1 MPTAKLHSSLIDEAD
16 VVGRRPKV
24 VSMRFLLGV
33 ACLVVISAG
42 IKAASDILTL
52 ILLGFLLAYSA
63 LPFVKWIMQ
72 TFRLPKTV
80 ALAIAVGL
88 LSMLAVVLLVV
99 LFENVTSVKER
110 IPIYEEHAR
119 NLYQQVAAF
128 LNTHSIDITSLSA
141 TRESTSNQILKLA
154 NLILPE
160 ISSLF
165 SNGLVVVLLG
175 AFILL
180 IIAERTESTNVR
192 SILTQVQNDVAR
204 YVGALATTGV
214 LTALAN
220 FVLLLALGVDFP
232 LVWAVLYFFLNF
244 IPSIGFLL
252 ALVPPGFLALL
263 MLGWKKALLVVGGL
277 VLIQLVANSAIKPM
291 FLRRERVEVSSVEKM
306 LSLLWW
312 GFLLGPIGGILAI
325 PLTLAI
331 KRFIPDFSIEGSS
344 AGARSARPVTRP
356 QAAVGSEI

>member
-1 MPTAKLHSSLIDEAD
+1 
-16 VVGRRPKV
+16 
-24 VSMRFLLGV
+24 MRFLLGV
-33 ACLVVISAG
+33 ACLVIISAG

-63 LPFVKWIMQ
+63 LPFVKWIMRK
-72 TFRLPKTV
+72 FRLPKTL

-99 LFENVTSVKER
+99 LFENVASAKER
-110 IPIYEEHAR
+110 MPIYEEHAR
-119 NLYQQVAAF
+119 NLYQHIAIF
-128 LNTHSIDITSLSA
+128 LNAHGFNITSLSA
-141 TRESTSNQILKLA
+141 TRESTSSQILKFA

-180 IIAERTESTNVR
+180 IIAEKTERTNVR
-192 SILTQVQNDVAR
+192 SILTQVQNDVAH
-204 YVGALATTGV
+204 YVGVLATTGV

-220 FVLLLALGVDFP
+220 FVLLFVLGVDFP

-244 IPSIGFLL
+244 IPSIGFLV
-252 ALVPPGFLALL
+252 ALLPPSLLALL

-277 VLIQLVANSAIKPM
+277 VLTQLLANSALKPM
-291 FLRRERVEVSSVEKM
+291 FLRRQRVEISALEKM

-312 GFLLGPIGGILAI
+312 GFLLGPVGGILAI
-325 PLTLAI
+325 PLTLAL
-331 KRFIPDFSIEGSS
+331 KRFIPDFFIDGSS
-344 AGARSARPVTRP
+344 AAVPPSSPGNY
-356 QAAVGSEI
+356 QEAAVGTEV

>member
-1 MPTAKLHSSLIDEAD
+1 MPAARVHSSLIDEAD
-16 VVGRRPKV
+16 VVGRPMV

-33 ACLVVISAG
+33 ACLVIISAG

-52 ILLGFLLAYSA
+52 VLLGFLLAYSA
-63 LPFVKWIMQ
+63 LPFVKWIMRKFQ
-72 TFRLPKTV
+72 LRKTV

-88 LSMLAVVLLVV
+88 LGVLAVVLLVV
-99 LFENVTSVKER
+99 LFENVASVKER
-110 IPIYEEHAR
+110 IPIYEEHAH
-119 NLYQQVAAF
+119 NLYQHVAAF
-128 LNTHSIDITSLSA
+128 LNAHGVDITSLSA
-141 TRESTSNQILKLA
+141 TRESTSKQILKFA

-160 ISSLF
+160 IGSLF

-180 IIAERTESTNVR
+180 IIAEKTASTNVR
-192 SILTQVQNDVAR
+192 SILTKVQNDIAH

-220 FVLLLALGVDFP
+220 FVLLFVLGVDFP
-232 LVWAVLYFFLNF
+232 LVWAVLYFFFNF

-252 ALVPPGFLALL
+252 ALVPPSFLALL

-277 VLIQLVANSAIKPM
+277 VLTQVIANSAIKPM
-291 FLRRERVEVSSVEKM
+291 FLRKQRVELSAVEKM

-325 PLTLAI
+325 PLTLAL
-331 KRFIPDFSIEGSS
+331 RWFIPDFSIEDSS
-344 AGARSARPVTRP
+344 AAAPSA
-356 QAAVGSEI
+356 